1 MDIQKLLRWLILGVV
16 ILIAASLLGL
26 LIDIGTAL
34 LKVALQVLVVVL
46 VVALI
51 VRFFGGS
58 KSGPSAP

>member
-46 VVALI
+46 IVALV
-51 VRFFGGS
+51 VRFFDGTRS
-58 KSGPSAP
+58 SQSTP

>member
-51 VRFFGGS
+51 VQFFGGS